1 MPELKPPGISKLMVT
16 VIPGSRE
23 EEVLQLEDGSYR
35 VRIKARPREG
45 KANDALVEILSR
57 HFGISKASVIIRSG
71 HTSRRKIVE
80 IRS

>member
-1 MPELKPPGISKLMVT
+1 MPGSNPPGLSKIMVT

-23 EEVLQLEDGSYR
+23 EEVCQLENGSYR
-35 VRIKARPREG
+35 VRVKARPKEG
-45 KANDALVEILSR
+45 KANDALVEVLSR
-57 HFGISKASVIIRSG
+57 HFGIPKASVIIRSG